1 MACGNV
7 LFHQEKVICTKCL
20 YNLPKTNFWN
30 YKDNPVSEIF
40 WGRVELYSAASF
52 LFFNKGSR
60 VQRMMHNLKY
70 RGKKE
75 VGLFLG
81 ELMGRELMKS
91 ELFNTAKVIIPVP
104 IHPKKKLKRGYNQSD
119 LIAEG
124 MAKSMKIEVQKD
136 NLVKTVNTESQTKKS
151 RYERWL
157 NVSEAFQ
164 IKNPELL
171 KSKHIILVDDVI
183 TTGATIEACANVLK
197 NVEGTKVSVI
207 SLAYAQ
213 G

>member
-7 LFHQEKVICTKCL
+7 MFHQEKVICTKCL

-40 WGRVELYSAASF
+40 WGRMELYSAASF

-70 RGKKE
+70 RGKKD

-81 ELMGRELMKS
+81 ELMGRELRKS
-91 ELFNTAKVIIPVP
+91 EFFNTAEVIIPVP
-104 IHPKKKLKRGYNQSD
+104 VHPKKKLKRGYNQSD

-124 MAKSMKIEVQKD
+124 LAKSMKIEIQKE
-136 NLVKTVNTESQTKKS
+136 NLVKTINTESQTKKS

-157 NVSEAFQ
+157 NVNSTFKV
-164 IKNPELL
+164 KNPELL
-171 KSKHIILVDDVI
+171 KHKHIILVDDVI

-197 NVEGTKVSVI
+197 NIEGTKVSVI

>member
-7 LFHQEKVICTKCL
+7 MFHQEKVICTKCL

-40 WGRVELYSAASF
+40 WGRMDLYSTASF

-70 RGKKE
+70 RGKKD

-81 ELMGRELMKS
+81 ELMGRELRKS
-91 ELFNTAKVIIPVP
+91 EFFNTAEVIIPVP
-104 IHPKKKLKRGYNQSD
+104 VHPKKKLKRGYNQSD

-124 MAKSMKIEVQKD
+124 LAKSMKIEIQKE
-136 NLVKTVNTESQTKKS
+136 NLVKTINTESQTKKS

-157 NVSEAFQ
+157 NVNSTFKV
-164 IKNPELL
+164 KNPELL
-171 KSKHIILVDDVI
+171 KHKHIILVDDVI

-197 NVEGTKVSVI
+197 NIEGTKVSVI